1 MLHPSSS
8 HVSTIDADTN
18 GIARFRPRF
27 LEKRK
32 QGLTY
37 FLKLVVIIHASDIST
52 DLFLAVF
59 CSTLSLQDHQF

>member
-1 MLHPSSS
+1 M
-8 HVSTIDADTN
+8 N